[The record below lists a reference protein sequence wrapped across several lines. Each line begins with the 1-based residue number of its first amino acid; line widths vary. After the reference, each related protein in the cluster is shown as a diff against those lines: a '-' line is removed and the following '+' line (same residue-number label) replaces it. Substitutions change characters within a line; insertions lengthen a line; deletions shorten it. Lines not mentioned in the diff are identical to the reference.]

1 MSGLSESTRGEWSGD
16 VDLNDGALQQSYEE
30 YQQRLKLIEQL
41 GVGERAHREVVA
53 EDLLC
58 LSSTLKEELDF
69 IIAGNCICTLRYLR
83 QIGICMVCE

>member
-16 VDLNDGALQQSYEE
+16 VDLNDGTLQRSYEAYQQSLE
-30 YQQRLKLIEQL
+30 LIKQL
-41 GVGERAHREVVA
+41 GMGVQAHRDVVA

-69 IIAGNCICTLRYLR
+69 VISGNCMYN
-83 QIGICMVCE
+83 GG